1 MSEIPGAAADGAEG
15 GRATE
20 IIFDPDGLLLAAGG
34 AAAGGARALAR
45 IASHDGR
52 DVVRETG
59 PRADG
64 GTGNA

>member
-34 AAAGGARALAR
+34 GGRGRSLE
-45 IASHDGR
+45 SHHTTD
-52 DVVRETG
+52 EM
-59 PRADG
+59 
-64 GTGNA
+64 

>member
-34 AAAGGARALAR
+34 GGRSLE
-45 IASHDGR
+45 SHHTTD
-52 DVVRETG
+52 EM
-59 PRADG
+59 
-64 GTGNA
+64 